1 MVRRSTQNP
10 YKKLK
15 QTAIQLM
22 QLGILYIYEAS
33 HGLLKTLIEQTKN
46 INIHCVFSHLLNF
59 LYKTNKKCE
68 IHLIKYLISE
78 ELGRLLVI
86 LKG

>member
-1 MVRRSTQNP
+1 MHECVQCSYENNINVNVTRLHTILIVLVRRSTQNP

-33 HGLLKTLIEQTKN
+33 HGLLKTLIEQTKTS
-46 INIHCVFSHLLNF
+46 IYIACFHTC
-59 LYKTNKKCE
+59 
-68 IHLIKYLISE
+68 
-78 ELGRLLVI
+78 
-86 LKG
+86 